1 MELHDD
7 KLGTSLVA
15 LHTLCEVGLTASDT
29 GIELHNADL
38 VTLLERL
45 HDPAIALLGSL
56 VATSFC
62 GLSLGPPLVEVRSLG
77 EQSLLG
83 LGLLGL
89 VLLGLLLGLLH
100 VSLHLLHLL
109 GELGL
114 RGHHLL
120 GAACQLLQGVE
131 STELELQKGLLVE
144 VLVIFVSFSLGCF
157 VVSLG
162 LLEGLVE

>member
-1 MELHDD
+1 M
-7 KLGTSLVA
+7 
-15 LHTLCEVGLTASDT
+15 
-29 GIELHNADL
+29 GIELHLADL
-38 VTLLERL
+38 VTLLEPL

-83 LGLLGL
+83 L
-89 VLLGLLLGLLH
+89 LLGLLH
-100 VSLHLLHLL
+100 VSLHLLHLP

-131 STELELQKGLLVE
+131 STELELQKGLLVTVDGAVGGALGTAGAPGE
-144 VLVIFVSFSLGCF
+144 LASVAETSTLGALENAVSASSGA
-157 VVSLG
+157 
-162 LLEGLVE
+162 